1 MSGYQ
6 HTARHITEAQQMF
19 ETRKKKKR
27 EKMTGRGREEGDK
40 VGICERMETQ
50 ADRKLRVNSP
60 LPVTDFTSTSN

>member
-1 MSGYQ
+1 
-6 HTARHITEAQQMF
+6 
-19 ETRKKKKR
+19 
-27 EKMTGRGREEGDK
+27 MTGRGREEGEK